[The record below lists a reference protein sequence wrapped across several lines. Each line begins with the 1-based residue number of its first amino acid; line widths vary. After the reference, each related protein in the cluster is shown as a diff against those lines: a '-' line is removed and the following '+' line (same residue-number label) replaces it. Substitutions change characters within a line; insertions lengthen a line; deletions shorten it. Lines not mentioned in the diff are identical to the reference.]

1 MTILT
6 TQELATYGYFITP
19 LVAAATLVVGSCEVL
34 ILPITLRNETA
45 VLGWIWISC
54 ATLNFGLNL
63 ILIPYLGII
72 DVALT
77 TFLAFLLA
85 FSLIALYS
93 FRHFA
98 FDING
103 RFIVKSVLAS
113 IAISLL
119 LLLWNSTGTLN
130 LLLSISFAAA
140 LYLGI
145 LLILEGLTMRTIKFF
160 FSMLLRLDRCSIRG
174 ACIIAK

>member
-1 MTILT
+1 MFFT
-6 TQELATYGYFITP
+6 AT
-19 LVAAATLVVGSCEVL
+19 E
-34 ILPITLRNETA
+34 
-45 VLGWIWISC
+45 
-54 ATLNFGLNL
+54 
-63 ILIPYLGII
+63 
-72 DVALT
+72 
-77 TFLAFLLA
+77 
-85 FSLIALYS
+85 IALDAAFTLIVRYS

-119 LLLWNSTGTLN
+119 LWNPTGILN

-145 LLILEGLTMRTIKFF
+145 LLILKGLTVRTIKFF
-160 FSMLLRLDRCSIRG
+160 FSMLRSL
-174 ACIIAK
+174 